1 MTNQLTNAQVR
12 KLKALAQQLEPVL
25 RVGKSGVSEAFLQ
38 SLDQALTTHELVKV
52 KFAEFKEEKKKLA
65 PLIAERS
72 GSALV
77 TRVGNVVVLYRENP
91 DPERRRVK
99 F

>member
-72 GSALV
+72 GSVLV